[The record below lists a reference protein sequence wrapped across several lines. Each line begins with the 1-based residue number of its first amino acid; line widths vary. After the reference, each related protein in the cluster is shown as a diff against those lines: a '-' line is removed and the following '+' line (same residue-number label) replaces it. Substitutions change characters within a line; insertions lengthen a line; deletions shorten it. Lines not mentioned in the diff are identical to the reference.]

1 MRSGDGV
8 ERPETGMTSLS
19 GFDDALRR
27 ELTANEKALLMA
39 IWEGAFGERYVT
51 KGELGSWQTWD
62 YVSRI
67 ARANQPTMDSSDEI
81 LAQLPVVAVPNT
93 SGRRYG
99 WVWLSEGADSRPAA
113 RIVGLS
119 IAGLARLAESQPEIE
134 EYANQLVWLV
144 NAIARADAELT
155 PLRNQVAEKTE
166 PLRSFVG
173 IVDWLE
179 SGIRSSRYRVYVPG
193 QAVGQ
198 ILQREYAPLSVVPSG
213 AEHDVSLGRADLRPY
228 ETIISATDYL
238 DYVATEAQ
246 LYAVAR
252 AWTPSPL
259 TLVQTID
266 YLAYVLRAH
275 HAWPGEH
282 RFVDAPDLNSAT
294 QLGMEIVSKEQ
305 FESATNSLWNIISH
319 LDVPP
324 VPAADLKKNEPQPG
338 SIGRLQRWLTRNLDG
353 PSVESALRGLNTVRD
368 VGTLRTGF
376 AHSSESTQAKAARA
390 QQNLGLPAFIVDWPG
405 AWLAIRARTAK
416 AFDEVRL
423 AVQQESPDLVDQV
436 GP

>member
-1 MRSGDGV
+1 
-8 ERPETGMTSLS
+8 MTSFS
-19 GFDDALRR
+19 GSDDALRR
-27 ELTANEKALLMA
+27 ELSTDEKALLMT
-39 IWEGAFGERYVT
+39 IWESAFSERYVSES
-51 KGELGSWQTWD
+51 ELGGWQTWD

-67 ARANQPTMDSSDEI
+67 ARANQPAMNNPDEI
-81 LAQLPVVAVPNT
+81 LAQLPMVAVPNT
-93 SGRRYG
+93 SGRGYG
-99 WVWLSEGADSRPAA
+99 WVWLSEGTDSRPAA

-119 IAGLARLAESQPEIE
+119 IAGLTRLAESQPEIE

-144 NAIARADAELT
+144 NAIARADAALT

-179 SGIRSSRYRVYVPG
+179 SGTRSSRYRVYIPG
-193 QAVGQ
+193 EAVGQ
-198 ILQREYAPLSVVPSG
+198 ILQREYAPLSVIPNGV
-213 AEHDVSLGRADLRPY
+213 EHDVSLGRADLGSY

-238 DYVATEAQ
+238 DYVAAEAQ
-246 LYAVAR
+246 LDAVAR
-252 AWTPSPL
+252 EWTPSPL

-275 HAWPGEH
+275 HAWPAEC

-294 QLGMEIVSKEQ
+294 QLGMDVVSKEQ
-305 FESATNSLWNIISH
+305 FESATNSLWNIIGH

-338 SIGRLQRWLTRNLDG
+338 SIGRLGRWLTRNLDG
-353 PSVESALRGLNTVRD
+353 PSAEPALRALNTIRD

-390 QQNLGLPAFIVDWPG
+390 QQNLGLPAFIIDWPG

-423 AVQQESPDLVDQV
+423 AVQQESHDLDDQV
-436 GP
+436 TL